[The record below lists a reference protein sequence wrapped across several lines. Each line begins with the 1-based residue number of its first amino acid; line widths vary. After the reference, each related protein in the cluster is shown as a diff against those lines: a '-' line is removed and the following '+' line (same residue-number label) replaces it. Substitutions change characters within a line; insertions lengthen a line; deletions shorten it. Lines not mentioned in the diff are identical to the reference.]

1 MAATHLAVDL
11 GLSGAAE
18 ELNDDNDVRSSST
31 ASTSSSSH
39 PEYNKTKTKSKSK
52 TKTEAK
58 AKPKAKGEH
67 FALDDED
74 DDDDGGDYLV
84 RNDDERSVRMLRMM
98 SKAVGFETDCLTE
111 EEEEEEEDEQKHELK
126 SSNDQASSTMT
137 ESTLM
142 EASLRYVE
150 GLDDGEEIAF
160 VARGGK
166 GGGPLFGAASPTDRA
181 PLGAM
186 DSSQFHAEPE
196 LRDQIE
202 DEVFKKHTKWFGLVF
217 RGPKV
222 ERTFKNGHARFHRK
236 VVYTGYLIQ
245 FLIGLVLLVESAASE
260 FYRASFC
267 ATQQELSGIEGA
279 IGTQFC
285 MEMFALPEDEVGK
298 FRNTWKFFAWCS
310 IGITCFVGLGMLL
323 NWYIHSDRVREK
335 FWAIWAVFAIYAM
348 ELVFMILAILLSSR
362 KFYMWPFL
370 LFVIYVL
377 LFTVSLWFTGTLFIH
392 NLILFVGAGAIYLG
406 LSIPLVVE
414 DAKTAATDVDPGSF
428 AAFWRTLLYLACA
441 PLSVS

>member
-1 MAATHLAVDL
+1 MAATHLALDL

-18 ELNDDNDVRSSST
+18 ELNEVPL
-31 ASTSSSSH
+31 TSPTLPHCINESCTLKECNPSRG
-39 PEYNKTKTKSKSK
+39 
-52 TKTEAK
+52 
-58 AKPKAKGEH
+58 KAKG
-67 FALDDED
+67 DDDD
-74 DDDDGGDYLV
+74 DDDDGQKKQNPPGD
-84 RNDDERSVRMLRMM
+84 DDDDGFVFEEDLSENERSARLNRVM
-98 SKAVGFETDCLTE
+98 SKAVGFEE
-111 EEEEEEEDEQKHELK
+111 EEERKEE
-126 SSNDQASSTMT
+126 SNSK
-137 ESTLM
+137 STLM

-150 GLDDGEEIAF
+150 GLDEGEEIAF
-160 VARGGK
+160 RGGS
-166 GGGPLFGAASPTDRA
+166 ASSSAGA
-181 PLGAM
+181 PLGGM
-186 DSSQFHAEPE
+186 DSSQYHAEPE

-222 ERTFKNGHARFHRK
+222 ERTFKNGHAKFHRK

-245 FLIGLVLLVESAASE
+245 FLIGLVLLVESAMSE

-267 ATQQELSGIEGA
+267 ATQQRLGGVEGA

-285 MEMFALPEDEVGK
+285 MEMFDLPEDEVGE

-310 IGITCFVGLGMLL
+310 IGITTFVCLGVLL
-323 NWYIHSDRVREK
+323 NWYIHSHRVREK

-348 ELVFMILAILLSSR
+348 ELIFVILAVLLHSR

-377 LFTVSLWFTGTLFIH
+377 LFTVSLWFTGTLFVH

-406 LSIPLVVE
+406 LSIPLVVK
-414 DAKTAATDVDPGSF
+414 DAETAATDVDSGSF
-428 AAFWRTLLYLACA
+428 AAFRRTLLYLACA
-441 PLSVS
+441 PLSVSITYLFLLMFCLFNL